1 MGVIGNYQSQRFLVP
16 ADLLRF
22 QPVFAQLT
30 RQQVTFSELEFLAL
44 GVARQID
51 QLHPIEQRSRN
62 SANVVRGRDEDDL
75 RKIER
80 YVEVAIDKSVVLARI
95 EHLEQGACRVA
106 TKVGADLIDLIE
118 HHDRIARA
126 GTTQL
131 LNDASRHR
139 PDVGAAVAPNLRF
152 IANTAEAHPY
162 KPPAQSIR
170 DRLTQTGLSD
180 SRRTEQ
186 T

>member
-1 MGVIGNYQSQRFLVP
+1 RLQS
-16 ADLLRF
+16 
-22 QPVFAQLT
+22 VFAQLA
-30 RQQVTFSELEFLAL
+30 RQKVTFSNLEFLAL

-51 QLHPIEQRSRN
+51 QFHPIEQRSRN
-62 SANVVRGRDEDDL
+62 SADVVRGRDEDDL
-75 RKIER
+75 RKIKR
-80 YVEVAIDKSVVLARI
+80 HIEVAINKSVVLARI
-95 EHLEQGACRVA
+95 EHLEQGARRIA
-106 TKVGADLIDLIE
+106 AKVGADLIDLIE
-118 HHDRIARA
+118 HHHRIARA

-139 PDVGAAVAPNLRF
+139 ADVGAAVAPNLRF
-152 IANTAEAHPY
+152 IANTAEAHPH

>member
-1 MGVIGNYQSQRFLVP
+1 
-16 ADLLRF
+16 
-22 QPVFAQLT
+22 
-30 RQQVTFSELEFLAL
+30 
-44 GVARQID
+44 D
-51 QLHPIEQRSRN
+51 QLHPIKQRSRN
-62 SANVVRGRDEDDL
+62 SADVVRGRDEDDL

-80 YVEVAIDKSVVLARI
+80 HVEVAIDKSVVLARI
-95 EHLEQGACRVA
+95 EQGACRVA
-106 TKVGADLIDLIE
+106 AKVGADLIDLIE

-139 PDVGAAVAPNLRF
+139 TDVGAAVAPNLRF
-152 IANTAEAHPY
+152 IANTAEAHPH